1 MSYGI
6 WDVGRKKWMPDPLL
20 GHMSRRPESFKT
32 RGEAERTADREW
44 RKLNPDVK
52 FEVRPLPST
61 EESRRTRKPSAH
73 AAGADYA
80 REQLAGSYFQD
91 WVWEQMAEAERMR
104 QADPNSVIDASTPA
118 GARKVAKNMLQ
129 QLKWDTKRALKESKE
144 FFEGFDEVLQSQSS
158 IDWLA
163 DMILDF
169 DKEAREKTAPEARE
183 ARTETMTPEQRDTI
197 VAALHH
203 YGGGLSSDGFI
214 THGEKVLSVRPEVK
228 KGRLRMVAPDG
239 NVLATYPVSK
249 LASGVADFVE
259 RFWYWKPVGAETRE
273 AILDFDKEAREGAA
287 PGKETREAKRGRSAP
302 SSGPQ
307 WVPPALARDGITP
320 VMLEVLLHG
329 MGEHSRRIR
338 AGNSV
343 VYDRAYTSLKEMG
356 YVVMKRATPGLS
368 SFGDYFVLT
377 DKGADVL
384 NRYRVEV
391 RKLAGKTEARESRRP
406 TRRPVAPY
414 YSRKR

>member
-73 AAGADYA
+73 KAGADYA
-80 REQLAGSYFQD
+80 HEQLAGSYFQD
-91 WVWEQMAEAERMR
+91 WVWEQMVEAERMR

-169 DKEAREKTAPEARE
+169 DKEARGPAGKEARE
-183 ARTETMTPEQRDTI
+183 ARRGSRGKKTFEAYALEVEQ
-197 VAALHH
+197 AL
-203 YGGGLSSDGFI
+203 
-214 THGEKVLSVRPEVK
+214 V
-228 KGRLRMVAPDG
+228 
-239 NVLATYPVSK
+239 
-249 LASGVADFVE
+249 ASGVRPGQAAV
-259 RFWYWKPVGAETRE
+259 WTSNHGAF
-273 AILDFDKEAREGAA
+273 IDKELKDGA
-287 PGKETREAKRGRSAP
+287 SANDT
-302 SSGPQ
+302 
-307 WVPPALARDGITP
+307 AERI
-320 VMLEVLLHG
+320 LES
-329 MGEHSRRIR
+329 E
-338 AGNSV
+338 
-343 VYDRAYTSLKEMG
+343 
-356 YVVMKRATPGLS
+356 
-368 SFGDYFVLT
+368 
-377 DKGADVL
+377 
-384 NRYRVEV
+384 
-391 RKLAGKTEARESRRP
+391 RESSIPYGRES
-406 TRRPVAPY
+406 RRPVAPY

>member
-73 AAGADYA
+73 KAGADYA
-80 REQLAGSYFQD
+80 HEQLAGSYFQD
-91 WVWEQMAEAERMR
+91 WVWEQMVEAERMR

-197 VAALHH
+197 VAPCTITVVA
-203 YGGGLSSDGFI
+203 YQATASSL
-214 THGEKVLSVRPEVK
+214 T
-228 KGRLRMVAPDG
+228 
-239 NVLATYPVSK
+239 
-249 LASGVADFVE
+249 
-259 RFWYWKPVGAETRE
+259 ETR
-273 AILDFDKEAREGAA
+273 
-287 PGKETREAKRGRSAP
+287 S
-302 SSGPQ
+302 
-307 WVPPALARDGITP
+307 
-320 VMLEVLLHG
+320 
-329 MGEHSRRIR
+329 
-338 AGNSV
+338 
-343 VYDRAYTSLKEMG
+343 
-356 YVVMKRATPGLS
+356 
-368 SFGDYFVLT
+368 
-377 DKGADVL
+377 
-384 NRYRVEV
+384 
-391 RKLAGKTEARESRRP
+391 
-406 TRRPVAPY
+406 
-414 YSRKR
+414 